1 MRPAHLSALP
11 KDRKNMIRDSL
22 HGIQVLDFTHVV
34 AGPVCTM
41 TLADLGADVIKIE
54 PLDGELGRRIGPPWI
69 GGESAVSLSVNRN
82 KRSLAIDL
90 KTDAGRRAVRK
101 MATRA
106 DVVVESFRPGVM
118 TSLGLDYDTLKAD
131 NPALV
136 FCSVSAYGQTGALR
150 RSPGVDGVIQA
161 VSGLMSTLGEPGS
174 GPVKVPV
181 PVADMVTG
189 YFATISILAALTTVR
204 NGQGGQHL
212 DVSLFNATIML
223 QQIGFASF
231 FASGN
236 EPQKAGSA
244 APYASPNEAF
254 RTSDGWL
261 MVAAYHPERWTS
273 LCEVL
278 GAGELEADSRFA
290 TNEDRVLNRDALHAA
305 LSCLF
310 RDCTTT
316 EWLARLVPRD
326 ILCAPVSGYS
336 DVVNSAAYL
345 NSGIDSTVDHPVA
358 GRVRMPGFALGP
370 SDRAST
376 TDTAAPL
383 AGQHS
388 VEALAQYGLSNDDIS
403 ILLNSGVIRN
413 VVRQR
418 ESAAL

>member
-1 MRPAHLSALP
+1 MF
-11 KDRKNMIRDSL
+11 RDSL
-22 HGIQVLDFTHVV
+22 HGIQVLDFSHVV

-54 PLDGELGRRIGPPWI
+54 PLDGELGRHIGPPWI

-90 KTDAGRRAVRK
+90 KTDAGRRAVRR

-106 DVVVESFRPGVM
+106 NVVVESFRPGVM

-136 FCSVSAYGQTGALR
+136 FCSISAYGQTGALR
-150 RSPGVDGVIQA
+150 ARPGVDGVIQA

-174 GPVKVPV
+174 GPVKIPV

-189 YFATISILAALTTVR
+189 YLATVSILAALTEVR
-204 NGQGGQHL
+204 NGRDGQHL

-231 FASGN
+231 FASGK
-236 EPQKAGSA
+236 EPQKSGSA

-254 RTSDGWL
+254 ETLDGWL
-261 MVAAYHPERWTS
+261 MVAAYHPGRWTA

-278 GAGELEADSRFA
+278 GADDLEADVRFA
-290 TNEDRVLNRDALHAA
+290 TNDDRVRNRDALHAA
-305 LSCLF
+305 LSRLF
-310 RDCTTT
+310 RDCTTS
-316 EWLARLVPRD
+316 EWLVRLAPRD
-326 ILCAPVSGYS
+326 ILCAPVSGYN
-336 DVVNSAAYL
+336 DVVNSAAYRD
-345 NSGIDSTVDHPVA
+345 SGIDSTVDHPVA
-358 GRVRMPGFALGP
+358 GRVRMPSFALGP
-370 SDRAST
+370 SERAST
-376 TDTAAPL
+376 TDSAAPL

-388 VEALAQYGLSNDDIS
+388 IEVLTQYGLSDDDIAT
-403 ILLNSGVIRN
+403 LLNSGVIRN
-413 VVRQR
+413 VVPQR
-418 ESAAL
+418 EAAVL

>member
-1 MRPAHLSALP
+1 
-11 KDRKNMIRDSL
+11 MIRDSL
-22 HGIQVLDFTHVV
+22 NGIRVLDFSHVV

-69 GGESAVSLSVNRN
+69 GGESAISLSVNRN

-90 KTDAGRRAVRK
+90 KTDAGRRAVRR
-101 MATRA
+101 MAARA

-136 FCSVSAYGQTGALR
+136 FCSISAYGQTGALR
-150 RSPGVDGVIQA
+150 SSPGVDGVIQA

-174 GPVKVPV
+174 GPVKVPI

-189 YFATISILAALTTVR
+189 YLATISILAALTEVR
-204 NGQGGQHL
+204 NGRDGQHL

-231 FASGN
+231 FASGK
-236 EPQKAGSA
+236 EMQKSGSA

-254 RTSDGWL
+254 ETSDGWF
-261 MVAAYHPERWTS
+261 MVAAYHPERWTA

-278 GAGELEADSRFA
+278 GADHLEADARFA
-290 TNEDRVLNRDALHAA
+290 TNDDRVRNRDALHVA
-305 LSCLF
+305 LSRLF
-310 RDCTTT
+310 RNGTTA
-316 EWLARLVPRD
+316 EWLARLAPRD
-326 ILCAPVSGYS
+326 ILCAPVSSYS
-336 DVVNSAAYL
+336 EVVNSAAYRD
-345 NSGIDSTVDHPVA
+345 SGIDSTVDHPIA

-376 TDTAAPL
+376 TDSAAPL

-388 VEALAQYGLSNDDIS
+388 VDVLAQYGLSDDDIAA
-403 ILLNSGVIRN
+403 LVNSGVIRN
-413 VVRQR
+413 IVPQR
-418 ESAAL
+418 EAAVF

>member
-34 AGPVCTM
+34 AGAVCTM

-223 QQIGFASF
+223 QQIGFACFSHRGTSRRKPE
-231 FASGN
+231 APPPMLRPTKHSGL
-236 EPQKAGSA
+236 
-244 APYASPNEAF
+244 
-254 RTSDGWL
+254 RTDG
-261 MVAAYHPERWTS
+261 
-273 LCEVL
+273 
-278 GAGELEADSRFA
+278 
-290 TNEDRVLNRDALHAA
+290 
-305 LSCLF
+305 
-310 RDCTTT
+310 
-316 EWLARLVPRD
+316 
-326 ILCAPVSGYS
+326 
-336 DVVNSAAYL
+336 
-345 NSGIDSTVDHPVA
+345 
-358 GRVRMPGFALGP
+358 
-370 SDRAST
+370 
-376 TDTAAPL
+376 
-383 AGQHS
+383 
-388 VEALAQYGLSNDDIS
+388 
-403 ILLNSGVIRN
+403 
-413 VVRQR
+413 
-418 ESAAL
+418 